1 MHNTMDLCALVIR
14 LQIDQDTLGSVGPS
28 SHPQALFL
36 ELIRRANPTLF
47 RDLHQ
52 EGYSK
57 PFTVSV
63 LSITPSSC
71 SSNIV
76 RIDLRIALLQANLV
90 ESVSEALFQHVS
102 IPVTQPG
109 PTGIVVTNVFDKR
122 EQHPWAGFTSASEL
136 VSTVEPTDKLTLE
149 FVRLTAFG
157 QGSDSGGKKRL
168 GMMPAPETV
177 FGSLAR
183 RWNELMPVVYSL
195 DVEKIKA
202 ASADTLVSSYHLE
215 TQMQDLGVSVQKG
228 FVGTCSYELSRD
240 PTHRQILTLLAD
252 ASFYLGIGIKTAR
265 GMGLCR
271 RIHK

>member
-1 MHNTMDLCALVIR
+1 MHDTMDLCALVIR
-14 LQIDQDTLGSVGPS
+14 VQIDQDTLVSVGPS

-36 ELIRRANPTLF
+36 ELIRRANPTSF

-52 EGYSK
+52 EGHSK

-63 LSITPSSC
+63 LSITPSNC
-71 SSNIV
+71 IPDTAQ
-76 RIDLRIALLQANLV
+76 IELRVTLLQANLV
-90 ESVSEALFQHVS
+90 ESVPEALFQHVS
-102 IPVTQPG
+102 VPVTRSE
-109 PTGIVVTNVFDKR
+109 PTNMIITNVFDKP
-122 EQHPWAGFTSASEL
+122 EQHPWAGCTSAAEL
-136 VSTVEPTDKLTLE
+136 ITTVEPTDKLTLE

-183 RWNELMPVVYSL
+183 RWNELMPAEYVLTMETV
-195 DVEKIKA
+195 KA
-202 ASADTLVSSYHLE
+202 ATADTLVSSYHLE

-228 FVGTCSYELSRD
+228 FVGTCTYELSRD
-240 PTHRQILTLLAD
+240 RTHRQLLTLLAN

-271 RIHK
+271 RIHN